1 LRICIPITAE
11 NTETAVR
18 KMRRPYR
25 FPGVSELLLELR
37 IDCIRDPNLETILSQ
52 KGGRKVIVTNRRAE
66 EGGCFAG
73 TEEERVKALR
83 RAAALGAD
91 YVDIEASTDRDLIA
105 ELKREI
111 VDTQNEAKLIISYHN
126 VLSTPSERALRQ
138 KLEMC
143 GEWAP
148 AIVKIVTMAGSVEDN
163 LTILR
168 LIPYA
173 RRKGLEIIAFCMG
186 AAGRISRIMSP
197 LLGAYLCF
205 AAANRNEATAP
216 GQMEARDML
225 RVFSILDNN
234 GATPGMK
241 RRAGE

>member
-1 LRICIPITAE
+1 MRICIPITAE

-25 FPGVSELLLELR
+25 FSGVSELILELR
-37 IDCIRDPNLETILSQ
+37 IDCIRDLHLETILSQ
-52 KGGRKVIVTNRRAE
+52 KRGKVIVTNRRAE
-66 EGGCFAG
+66 EGGRFAG
-73 TEEERVKALR
+73 TEEERVKTLR
-83 RAAALGAD
+83 QAAALGAD
-91 YVDIEASTDRDLIA
+91 YVDIEASTDRNLIS

-111 VDTQNEAKLIISYHN
+111 ADSQNQAKLIISYHN

-168 LIPYA
+168 LIPNA

-186 AAGRISRIMSP
+186 SAGRISRIMSP

-205 AAANRNEATAP
+205 AAAGRSEATAP

-225 RVFSILDNN
+225 RVFGILDNN
-234 GATPGMK
+234 GTRSGM
-241 RRAGE
+241 E

>member
-1 LRICIPITAE
+1 MRICIPITAE

-25 FPGVSELLLELR
+25 FSGVSELILELR
-37 IDCIRDPNLETILSQ
+37 IDCIRDPHLETILSQ
-52 KGGRKVIVTNRRAE
+52 KGGKVIVTNRRVE
-66 EGGCFAG
+66 EGGRFAG
-73 TEEERVKALR
+73 TEEERVKTLR
-83 RAAALGAD
+83 QAAALGAD

-111 VDTQNEAKLIISYHN
+111 VDTRSPAKLIVSYHDFQR
-126 VLSTPSERALRQ
+126 TPPEGSLRE
-138 KLEMC
+138 KVDVC
-143 GEWAP
+143 CEWAP

-186 AAGRISRIMSP
+186 SAGRISRIMSP
-197 LLGAYLCF
+197 ILGAYLCF
-205 AAANRNEATAP
+205 AAAGRSEATAP

-225 RVFSILDNN
+225 RVFGILDNN
-234 GATPGMK
+234 GTRSGM
-241 RRAGE
+241 E